1 MNEAGVGVETVADE
15 DAPRPAARRRN
26 AVESRERLLRAARA
40 EFAQHGFAGAR
51 IDRIVRKAGSN
62 PRMIYHYFGNKSGLY
77 VAVLEDALG
86 NLRAQELALDV
97 EHLDPLEGLVQL
109 FDFMNDHFEANLSLV
124 SLLTNE
130 NLQKARFMRKS
141 TVIPEMSSPVLSM
154 IARFIERGQEDGVL
168 IDDLDPLR
176 VYVMMVAL
184 SQFHLSNVHTLSVIF
199 DRNLSDPAWRA
210 ARRNDA
216 HRMLLA
222 YFSRTPK

>member
-1 MNEAGVGVETVADE
+1 MSGDAGIDFGT
-15 DAPRPAARRRN
+15 ARRGRQSTSRSRN
-26 AVESRERLLRAARA
+26 PAQSRDRILRAARD

-51 IDRIVRKAGSN
+51 IDKIVRKAGTN
-62 PRMIYHYFGNKSGLY
+62 PRMIYHYFGSKSGLY
-77 VAVLEDALG
+77 VTVLEEALG

-109 FDFMNDHFEANLSLV
+109 FDFMNDHFEANRALV

-130 NLQKARFMRKS
+130 NLQKARYMRKS
-141 TVIPEMSSPVLSM
+141 TMIREMSSPVLSM
-154 IARFIERGQEDGVL
+154 IARFIARGQQEGVL
-168 IDDLDPLR
+168 VDDLDPLR

-199 DRNLSDPAWRA
+199 DQDLSAPDWRA

-216 HRMLLA
+216 HQMLLA
-222 YFSRTPK
+222 YLSRTTD

>member
-1 MNEAGVGVETVADE
+1 MSSDAGMDFGD
-15 DAPRPAARRRN
+15 ARRGRASTGRIRN
-26 AVESRERLLRAARA
+26 PAQSRDRILRAARD

-51 IDRIVRKAGSN
+51 IDKIVRKAGTN
-62 PRMIYHYFGNKSGLY
+62 PRMIYHYFGSKSGLY

-109 FDFMNDHFEANLSLV
+109 FDFMNDHFEANRSLV

-130 NLQKARFMRKS
+130 NLQKARYMRKS
-141 TVIPEMSSPVLSM
+141 TMIREMSSPVLSM
-154 IARFIERGQEDGVL
+154 IARFIARGQKEGVL
-168 IDDLDPLR
+168 VDDLDPLR

-199 DRNLSDPAWRA
+199 DQNLSDPAWRA
-210 ARRNDA
+210 ARRKDA
-216 HRMLLA
+216 HQMLLA
-222 YFSRTPK
+222 YLSRTTD

>member
-1 MNEAGVGVETVADE
+1 MTVS
-15 DAPRPAARRRN
+15 AATDGTGAKVVRRRRN
-26 AVESRERLLRAARA
+26 GTQSRDRILRAARE
-40 EFAQHGFAGAR
+40 EFAQHGYAGATVE
-51 IDRIVRKAGSN
+51 RIVRKARSN
-62 PRMIYHYFGNKSGLY
+62 PRMIYHYFGSKSELY

-109 FDFMNDHFEANLSLV
+109 FDFMNDHFENNQSLV

-141 TVIPEMSSPVLSM
+141 TAIREMSSPVLSM
-154 IARFIERGQEDGVL
+154 IARFIERGRNEGTL
-168 IDDLDPLR
+168 ADDFDPLR

-199 DRNLSDPAWRA
+199 DRNLSDPAWRK
-210 ARRNDA
+210 ARRDDA

-222 YFSRTPK
+222 YFSRTTS

>member
-1 MNEAGVGVETVADE
+1 MTASAAADTPGVK
-15 DAPRPAARRRN
+15 APSRRRRN
-26 AVESRERLLRAARA
+26 GTQSRDRILRAARD
-40 EFAQHGFAGAR
+40 EFAQHGYAGATVEG
-51 IDRIVRKAGSN
+51 IVRKARSN
-62 PRMIYHYFGNKSGLY
+62 PRMIYHYFGSKSELY

-109 FDFMNDHFEANLSLV
+109 FDFMNDHFENNQSLV

-141 TVIPEMSSPVLSM
+141 TAIREMSSPVLSM
-154 IARFIERGQEDGVL
+154 IARFIERGRQEGTL
-168 IDDLDPLR
+168 ADDFDPLR

-199 DRNLSDPAWRA
+199 DRNLSDPAWRK
-210 ARRNDA
+210 ARRDDA

-222 YFSRTPK
+222 YFSRTSS